1 MEHPMSPRRDPHRR
15 RDPGPDGPSLR
26 PRNRILA
33 ALPRAELAR
42 LASSFTRVALAPRE
56 ICFDVDQPIEH
67 VYFPESCVASV
78 VGIMSDG
85 SAVETAT
92 VGPEGMVGLPV
103 FLGIDRT
110 STQAFCQVPGE
121 ALRMKAGVFRREV
134 RRGGQLPVFLNRYT
148 LALIF
153 QTAQSAACNRLH
165 AVRQRC
171 ARWLLQTRDCVGS
184 DAFPFTH
191 QFLSQMLGVR
201 RTTVTDI
208 VGKFQR
214 EGLIENRYG
223 RVVIRDRRGLEDAAC
238 ECYGIIRREIDRL
251 LAGRAPPRP
260 RRKAR
265 VSKGGKSLARDGVPR
280 RGTGRRGGGA
290 SH

>member
-1 MEHPMSPRRDPHRR
+1 MSPRRDPDRR
-15 RDPGPDGPSLR
+15 RDPGQGGLSVR

-42 LASSFTRVALAPRE
+42 LAPAFTRITLAPRE
-56 ICFDVDQPIEH
+56 ICFDIDQPIEH
-67 VYFPESCVASV
+67 VYFPENCVASV
-78 VGIMSDG
+78 VGVMSDG

-121 ALRMKAGVFRREV
+121 ALRMKTGVFRRAI
-134 RRGGQLPVFLNRYT
+134 RRGGQLPVVLNRYT

-153 QTAQSAACNRLH
+153 QTAQSAACGRLH
-165 AVRQRC
+165 SVRQRC
-171 ARWLLQTRDCVGS
+171 ARWLLQTHDCVRS

-191 QFLSQMLGVR
+191 QLLSQMLGVR
-201 RTTVTDI
+201 RTTVTDL
-208 VGKFQR
+208 VGRLQR
-214 EGLIENRYG
+214 DGLMESRYG
-223 RVVIRDRRGLEDAAC
+223 RVVIRDRRRLEEAAC

-251 LAGRAPPRP
+251 LEGRVPPRP
-260 RRKAR
+260 RP
-265 VSKGGKSLARDGVPR
+265 KGRFSRRGKSTAGDGAPR
-280 RGTGRRGGGA
+280 RETGRRGGA
-290 SH
+290 ESR